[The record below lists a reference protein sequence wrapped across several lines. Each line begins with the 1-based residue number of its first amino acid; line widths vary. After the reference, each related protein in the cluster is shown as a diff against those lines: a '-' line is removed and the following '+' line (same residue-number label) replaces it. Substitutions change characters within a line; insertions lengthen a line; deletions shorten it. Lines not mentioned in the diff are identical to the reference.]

1 MVQNQWCRWVRSVG
15 VVVVGRFLVLG
26 LVEEWTV
33 HFVVLRCWIWS
44 CRRPFGLVDGTDRVL
59 LLLFCETDRTFLLM
73 SKGAVP
79 VTVLK
84 YDVRVNSLTSACFT
98 PTRVIDMC

>member
-44 CRRPFGLVDGTDRVL
+44 CRRPFGMVDGTDRVRL
-59 LLLFCETDRTFLLM
+59 VLKPTIHEILAR
-73 SKGAVP
+73 GGV

-84 YDVRVNSLTSACFT
+84 T
-98 PTRVIDMC
+98 